1 MGHRSC
7 VVRHHPTTLPGAL
20 SRTHALRSARL
31 ERADKK
37 RASFPSSRSPTTFV
51 IIFEG
56 RRPDRGGSIDAALQS
71 IVHLLLLPRDLVVT
85 FFQSILILILHEFD
99 ELYDCVHERST
110 ARPIDRSLQSIV
122 TASVFEAR
130 SQKSINKFAESSV
143 RDQARTTGI
152 PNKYRTCKSISK
164 FEARSKVLER
174 PGESSTNAPVATDI
188 ERSFGSILILLNI
201 IELPVESSIQ
211 SIKSIQRKNSKI
223 NWLERITDFK
233 KRFPII
239 VLTYRLSNERTITH
253 VKNVSIFLSKLINY
267 FFQLAI
273 FLEVIDFYETHFS
286 FSLSRKSLIHV
297 VAPFRAAVMMSG
309 RRTSFR

>member
-1 MGHRSC
+1 
-7 VVRHHPTTLPGAL
+7 
-20 SRTHALRSARL
+20 
-31 ERADKK
+31 
-37 RASFPSSRSPTTFV
+37 
-51 IIFEG
+51 
-56 RRPDRGGSIDAALQS
+56 
-71 IVHLLLLPRDLVVT
+71 
-85 FFQSILILILHEFD
+85 
-99 ELYDCVHERST
+99 LYDCVHERST

-152 PNKYRTCKSISK
+152 PNEYRTCKLISK
-164 FEARSKVLER
+164 FKARSKVLER
-174 PGESSTNAPVATDI
+174 PGESSTNAPVAIDI

-223 NWLERITDFK
+223 NWLERITEFE
-233 KRFPII
+233 KRFSII
-239 VLTYRLSNERTITH
+239 VLIYRLSNERTITH
-253 VKNVSIFLSKLINY
+253 VKNVSIFLSKLSELVNY
-267 FFQLAI
+267 LFQPAT

-286 FSLSRKSLIHV
+286 FSLSRKSLIYLA
-297 VAPFRAAVMMSG
+297 APFRAAVMMSG